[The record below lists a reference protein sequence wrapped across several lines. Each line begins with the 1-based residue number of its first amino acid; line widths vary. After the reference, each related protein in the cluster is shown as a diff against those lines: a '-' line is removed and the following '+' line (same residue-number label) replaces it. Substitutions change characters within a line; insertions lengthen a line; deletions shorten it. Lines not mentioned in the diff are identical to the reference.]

1 MQRTLLRISLLIL
14 FFSAQPGWAGAQKI
28 SRYQRKI
35 EEHRRAEWPPEQ
47 SYPRLSLG
55 YTLQKTFERH
65 CEYCGFET
73 PDGRRDYIPQDISKF
88 LGRRGLRTKVESAD
102 IRGGG
107 LLYYIFTGEDIGKS
121 FEYLAYAPSRVMRL
135 NSVENQFAINPD
147 ENFDAYILHK
157 TCSGYLK
164 AALDAGIQPP
174 YASFRAALDT
184 DSQRE
189 SSVLALSGAFVSP
202 LHYILAA
209 NDYRTT
215 EFMMKLWRFYQEN
228 PEFVNNAYYL
238 REFEGVM
245 IKHITSAEEN
255 YRIET
260 EGGLNINAPLSARLK
275 ASFALGKGGR
285 GAFFGNDWETII
297 YTDFEGPYQ
306 KSKLFSPLPSPE
318 EISRYLEGIKLAFQ
332 KAQDLP
338 LMIEGV
344 EHKHFLIVE
353 GIPDNMADN
362 FWVIENVQPGVYEG
376 TPSLFAQPYRDS
388 ESGASGCRFTVSG
401 RPLAGNFRGPVEQ
414 RPGKVNVRYQI
425 RSKEPVNGQYLVFDI
440 DEEIQTSSHPIAAV
454 SEGAFDLSK
463 KDGWNFAFQWKFA
476 IDIEDRYN
484 PVNFEA
490 QPYIGNLLV
499 RRSDKELNVRIAKVE
514 PDLARKRFYITLETQ
529 EAFPLDRIDNSNM
542 LSYNLSLDV
551 HLESRR
557 SSVSSVRP
565 VKSILKFP
573 AIRPKEV
580 PQPAT
585 AEVQPQLPPLPAPG
599 AGTEG
604 QAPEGTAGDGN

>member
-1 MQRTLLRISLLIL
+1 MQRTFWFLFLFTFTFSLLPVG
-14 FFSAQPGWAGAQKI
+14 AEAQKI
-28 SRYQRKI
+28 GRYQRKL
-35 EEHRRAEWPPEQ
+35 EEHRRTEWPPER
-47 SYPRLSLG
+47 SYSRVSLG
-55 YTLQKTFERH
+55 YALQQTFRRH

-88 LGRRGLRTKVESAD
+88 LGRRGLRTKVETAD

-107 LLYYIFTGEDIGKS
+107 LLYYIFTEDDIALP
-121 FEYLAYAPSRVMRL
+121 FDNLAYTPSRVARL
-135 NSVENQFAINPD
+135 NSVENQFVVNPD
-147 ENFDAYILHK
+147 ENFDSYILHK

-164 AALDAGIQPP
+164 AALDAGVEPP
-174 YASFRAALDT
+174 YASFQAALDT
-184 DSQRE
+184 DSRRE
-189 SSVLALSGAFVSP
+189 SSVLALSGSFVSP
-202 LHYILAA
+202 LQLILEA

-215 EFMMKLWRFYQEN
+215 EFLMKLWRFYQDN
-228 PEFVNNAYYL
+228 PEFINNAYYL

-260 EGGLNINAPLSARLK
+260 EGGLNINAPLAARLK
-275 ASFALGKGGR
+275 SDFSLGKGGQST
-285 GAFFGNDWETII
+285 FFFYVWETII
-297 YTDFEGPYQ
+297 YTDFEGPYE
-306 KSKLFSPLPSPE
+306 KSKLFSPLPTPE
-318 EISRYLEGIKLAFQ
+318 QISRYLQGIQLVFQ

-353 GIPDNMADN
+353 GIPENMADN
-362 FWVIENVQPGVYEG
+362 FWVMEKVQPGVYDG
-376 TPSLFAQPYRDS
+376 APSLFAQPFYDS
-388 ESGASGCRFTVSG
+388 ESNTSGCRFTISG
-401 RPLAGNFRGPVEQ
+401 RPLASNFRGPIEQ
-414 RPGKVNVRYQI
+414 RPSKLNVRYQI
-425 RSKEPVNGQYLVFDI
+425 RSKQPVNGQYLVFDI
-440 DEEIQTSSHPIAAV
+440 DEEIQTSSHPIAGI

-484 PVNFEA
+484 PVNFDV

-499 RRSDKELNVRIAKVE
+499 RRSDKELNVRIVNVE
-514 PDLARKRFYITLETQ
+514 PDLARKRFYVTLETQ

-551 HLESRR
+551 HLESQR
-557 SSVSSVRP
+557 SSISSVRP

-573 AIRPKEV
+573 AIKPKEAP
-580 PQPAT
+580 PQPT
-585 AEVQPQLPPLPAPG
+585 AEAQPQLPALPAPG
-599 AGTEG
+599 TDAEG
-604 QAPEGTAGDGN
+604 QAPLAPAGDGN